1 MTEMIRR
8 RQSMKRKASKK
19 LLAELSGSFGDLQAG
34 KVETAKFEEKEL
46 YLFDESIEFVK
57 DENGFYPFLGGSY
70 LGNLPKVVVDM
81 GAIRFVCNGAD
92 VMAPGITEMG
102 AFRVGDIVVI
112 RDVTHGK
119 ALAIGVANRSSVDI
133 ETSKKGKV
141 IKNLH
146 YIGDKLWVAAS

>member
-1 MTEMIRR
+1 
-8 RQSMKRKASKK
+8 MKRKAAKK
-19 LLAELSGSFGDLQAG
+19 LLAELSDTFGDLQAG

-70 LGNLPKVVVDM
+70 LDNLPKVVVDM

-92 VMAPGITEMG
+92 VMAPGITDMG
-102 AFRVGDIVVI
+102 TFGVGDIVVI

-119 ALAIGVANRSSVDI
+119 ALAIGVAKKSSVDI
-133 ETSKKGKV
+133 EMSKKGKV

-146 YIGDKLWVAAS
+146 YVGDKLWGAVT

>member
-1 MTEMIRR
+1 
-8 RQSMKRKASKK
+8 MKRKATKR
-19 LLAELSGSFGDLQAG
+19 LLAGLSGTYDDLKAG
-34 KVETAKFEEKEL
+34 KVETASFEDKEL

-57 DENGFYPFLGGSY
+57 DENGLYPFLGGSY
-70 LGNLPKVVVDM
+70 LDSLPKVVVDM

-102 AFRVGDIVVI
+102 SFESGDLVVI

-119 ALAIGVANRSSVDI
+119 ALAIGIANKSSIDI
-133 ETSKKGKV
+133 EMSKKGKV

-146 YIGDKLWVAAS
+146 YVGDKLWGAAS

>member
-1 MTEMIRR
+1 
-8 RQSMKRKASKK
+8 MKRKAAKK
-19 LLAELSGSFGDLQAG
+19 LVTGLSATFGSLQAG
-34 KVETAKFEEKEL
+34 KVETAQFEDKEL

-57 DENGFYPFLGGSY
+57 DENGLYPFLGGSY
-70 LGNLPKVVVDM
+70 LDSLPNVVVDM

-102 AFRVGDIVVI
+102 SFESGELVVI

-119 ALAIGVANRSSVDI
+119 ALAIGIANKSSSDI
-133 ETSKKGKV
+133 ERSKKGKV

-146 YIGDKLWVAAS
+146 YVGDKLWGAAS

>member
-1 MTEMIRR
+1 
-8 RQSMKRKASKK
+8 MKRKAAKK
-19 LLAELSGSFGDLQAG
+19 LLAELSDTFVDLQAG

-70 LGNLPKVVVDM
+70 LDNLPKVVVDM

-92 VMAPGITEMG
+92 VMAPGITDMG
-102 AFRVGDIVVI
+102 AFGVGDIVVI

-119 ALAIGVANRSSVDI
+119 ALAIGVAKKSSVDI
-133 ETSKKGKV
+133 EMSKKGKV

-146 YIGDKLWVAAS
+146 YVGDKLWGAVS

>member
-1 MTEMIRR
+1 
-8 RQSMKRKASKK
+8 MKRKAAKK
-19 LLAELSGSFGDLQAG
+19 LLAELSDTFGDLQAG

-57 DENGFYPFLGGSY
+57 DDNGFYPFLGGSY
-70 LGNLPKVVVDM
+70 LESLPKVVVDM

-92 VMAPGITEMG
+92 VMAPGITKMG
-102 AFRVGDIVVI
+102 AFGVGDIVVI
-112 RDVTHGK
+112 RDVTYGK

-133 ETSKKGKV
+133 EMSKKGKV

-146 YIGDKLWVAAS
+146 YVGDKLWGAAS